1 MGSQLLLYSISKFK
15 ILMLLVL
22 LANTKG
28 QAAVIAEISDTDLSA
43 KAHIQGVTI
52 PFNALFSMTVVLNK
66 DSRSADLIDFEAVM
80 PAHNHGMVLKP
91 KITRMGSRE
100 WRIDGLKLHMKGNWK
115 LIFEWQGNGKK
126 NKTTYDIVI

>member
-1 MGSQLLLYSISKFK
+1 MI
-15 ILMLLVL
+15 LVL

-52 PFNALFSMTVVLNK
+52 PFNVLFSMTVVLNK